1 MTAVPITP
9 EQCRRARILLDW
21 RWADF
26 AHKDEANGA
35 VAGAARELEAG
46 HALGDGQIAAVRRA
60 FEAAGVEFLDDG
72 TVCHREPVPSPHS
85 AASGGRTARGPR

>member
-21 RWADF
+21 RWAEF
-26 AHKDEANGA
+26 ARKDEANGA
-35 VAGAARELEAG
+35 GAAAARELEAG
-46 HALGDGQIAAVRRA
+46 RVLAREQLAAVRRA
-60 FEAAGVEFLDDG
+60 FEVAGVEFLDDG
-72 TVCHREPVPSPHS
+72 TVCHREPVPAPHS